1 MVHAD
6 VHIWLRLNSFGLWHV
21 LQIKLAEDLEAR
33 KKQIVKQQ
41 ASIKTLADEV
51 QKANQ
56 IIKKLQDEIKG
67 YASKVCCSL
76 QLCLFMYSTNF
87 TVK

>member
-1 MVHAD
+1 M
-6 VHIWLRLNSFGLWHV
+6 HIRLRLNSFALIFM
-21 LQIKLAEDLEAR
+21 LQIKLAEDVEAR

-67 YASKVCCSL
+67 YASKVCCLLS
-76 QLCLFMYSTNF
+76 LCLFIF
-87 TVK
+87 TVQISL